1 MTNLTIGDDLLAS
14 LSIESREQLR
24 TYRDLI
30 LHWNQRFNLTA
41 LESEEAVDQRLIGDA
56 LRLLPTIDVVLTRRP
71 DGRRLVD
78 LGTGA
83 GLPGVAIKIAR
94 PDLDVTLIDAT
105 QKKVH
110 FVQHVIDELG
120 LTGTHTIHGRA
131 EDIGRMMDYRQQYA
145 IGTARAVAALPTLL
159 ELLLPLIEPGGTFL
173 LPKGEAIAEE
183 LAAGRRAAGML
194 GGRIL
199 DATLLPECAG
209 APVTRLVTGVKL
221 RSTSDRYPRRAGIPN
236 REPLGRDSP

>member
-14 LSIESREQLR
+14 LSVTSREQLR

-83 GLPGVAIKIAR
+83 GLPGVAIKIVESMR
-94 PDLDVTLIDAT
+94 
-105 QKKVH
+105 
-110 FVQHVIDELG
+110 
-120 LTGTHTIHGRA
+120 R
-131 EDIGRMMDYRQQYA
+131 RSS
-145 IGTARAVAALPTLL
+145 
-159 ELLLPLIEPGGTFL
+159 
-173 LPKGEAIAEE
+173 
-183 LAAGRRAAGML
+183 RRAHGPTAS
-194 GGRIL
+194 GGGLWFTAMDERHRRR
-199 DATLLPECAG
+199 PE
-209 APVTRLVTGVKL
+209 P
-221 RSTSDRYPRRAGIPN
+221 
-236 REPLGRDSP
+236 